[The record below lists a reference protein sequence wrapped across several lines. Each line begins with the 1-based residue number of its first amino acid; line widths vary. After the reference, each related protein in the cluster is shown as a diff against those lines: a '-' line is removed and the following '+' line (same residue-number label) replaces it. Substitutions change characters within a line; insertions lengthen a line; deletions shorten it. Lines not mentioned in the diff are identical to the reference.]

1 MHNGSIFDQIWITG
15 KVHSYQK
22 DAAASQLR
30 EPGLAPFDEDAGT
43 RYNINPRSPF
53 MAAPVVHPEKTASRF
68 RFGLFEADT
77 ESGEL
82 RKSGIRIRLQAQ
94 PFRVLVCLL
103 ERPGELVTRE
113 EIQQRLWGNDTIVD
127 FDHSLGTAIN
137 KLREALGDS
146 AENPRFIETLARRGY
161 RFLAPVTAV
170 PGGPPHISAL
180 DTAPQSEPA
189 PISSLGAS
197 PRSDAPVPPVVSA
210 RRQAWQVAALGA
222 LILLLMG
229 MAYWAGTVSQPSQTR
244 PTRITQVTFSG
255 RVTPG
260 DPLFESF
267 PATATDGAR
276 IYFPQIENGQSVLAE
291 ALIADGETSTIPL
304 PEELAAPS
312 LGDLSPDG
320 SRLLLRNHLATAPE
334 QALWVVSTIVGAARR
349 IPGILAHDATW
360 MPDGQHILYATAD
373 SLFITQDNGGES
385 RKLATLPG
393 RAFWLRWSPDGKRLR
408 LTLLN
413 SETHTS
419 TLWELNG
426 DGTGAHPLLS
436 DWTSAA
442 PAECCGSWTNDGRYY
457 VFQSARG
464 GDSNIWAIPERG
476 GLFGHP
482 AKPIR
487 ITNGPLSY
495 QAPITERGGH
505 RTFFIGLN
513 VQSELLRYD
522 PGERIFVPY
531 GGLTMASRVQLSRD
545 GQWIAW
551 IRQEDSSLWIS
562 RIDGS
567 GRVQLTGRPMQV
579 FLMHW
584 SPNDRQLVFMGREP
598 GKPWKMYTV
607 DADGEHLQEVLDE
620 QRSEADPDWSP
631 DGKTLVFG
639 RLPDLMAEASQPK
652 DIDLVNLATKAVTK
666 LPGSDGLFSPRWSEN
681 GKYIAALSI
690 NQRQLLLFDVAN
702 KTWKMLVQQVA
713 SDICW
718 SHDDTAIYFHD
729 FAQADQPIYRVEVAT
744 GKIQR
749 IADLHDLRPA
759 NVVDYRF
766 AGLGKDDEPLVS
778 ARRSTANLYAA
789 ELPRQ

>member
-1 MHNGSIFDQIWITG
+1 
-15 KVHSYQK
+15 
-22 DAAASQLR
+22 
-30 EPGLAPFDEDAGT
+30 
-43 RYNINPRSPF
+43 
-53 MAAPVVHPEKTASRF
+53 MAAPVVHSTKVISRY

-82 RKSGIRIRLQAQ
+82 RKAGIRIRLQAQ

-113 EIQQRLWGNDTIVD
+113 EIQQRLWGSDTIVD

-146 AENPRFIETLARRGY
+146 AENPRFIETLAKRGY

-170 PGGPPHISAL
+170 IDAPGHAFVSGAVE
-180 DTAPQSEPA
+180 EPA
-189 PISSLGAS
+189 PAPL
-197 PRSDAPVPPVVSA
+197 PRGP
-210 RRQAWQVAALGA
+210 VAAAKSKGRGQWRTV
-222 LILLLMG
+222 LMG
-229 MAYWAGTVSQPSQTR
+229 VAVLGLIGAAYWAGARKRSVYSAP
-244 PTRITQVTFSG
+244 PRIMQVTFSG

-260 DPLFESF
+260 DPMFESF
-267 PATATDGAR
+267 PGTATDGAR

-291 ALIADGETSTIPL
+291 ALIADGETRTLPL

-349 IPGILAHDATW
+349 IPGVLAHDATW
-360 MPDGQHILYATAD
+360 MPDGQHILYATGD
-373 SLFITQDNGGES
+373 GLYITTDNGGES
-385 RKLATLPG
+385 RRLAMLPG

-419 TLWELNG
+419 TLWEMKS

-436 DWTSAA
+436 GWTSAA
-442 PAECCGSWTNDGRYY
+442 PAECCGSWTDDGRYY

-464 GDSNIWAIPERG
+464 GDSNIWAIPEHG
-476 GLFGHP
+476 GLFGGP
-482 AKPIR
+482 AKPMR

-522 PGERIFVPY
+522 PRDRIFVPY

-562 RIDGS
+562 RIDGT
-567 GRVQLTGRPMQV
+567 GRVQLIGPPMQV

-584 SPNDRQLVFMGREP
+584 SPDDKQLVFMGREP
-598 GKPWKMYTV
+598 GKVWKMYTV
-607 DADGEHLQEVLDE
+607 DADGEHLRGVLNE
-620 QRSEADPDWSP
+620 ERSEADPDWSP

-652 DIDLVNLATKAVTK
+652 DIEMVDLATKAVTK
-666 LPGSDGLFSPRWSEN
+666 LPGSDGLFSPRWSAN

-690 NQRQLLLFDVAN
+690 DQRQLLVYDVA
-702 KTWKMLVQQVA
+702 KRTWKMLAQQIA

-729 FAQADQPIYRVEVAT
+729 FAQADQPIYRVTVAT
-744 GKIQR
+744 GR
-749 IADLHDLRPA
+749 IERVADLHDLRPA

-766 AGLGKDDEPLVS
+766 AGLGEGDVPLVS
-778 ARRSTANLYAA
+778 ARRSTANLYTA
-789 ELPRQ
+789 ELP